1 MISIYIVDDEPM
13 AIRYMEMLLEECGWP
28 YEIAGTQTNSTKAY
42 YEIRTLK
49 PDIVFTDISMP
60 VMNGLEL
67 AEKVLKKGDTRVYLL
82 TSYEDFEFAKKGV
95 RIGASDYLLKNELS
109 EKMLRDLLERAEQEI
124 LASRKERQLILE
136 HNIRDFLQGSSAVPE
151 DHVYEERH
159 MQRYALLSFYK
170 PPRLWMDPGRE
181 PEENL
186 KLDSFQLQHM
196 ELPNGMRCTAFTQMR
211 PREYC
216 AVIFISETVVD
227 SGRRLFQIAD
237 MILSRI
243 AETDPD
249 WKCVCSDVCQHFF
262 DLQKEYRKLEEST
275 AYLYCRLDQSVC
287 FAHDLCR
294 AADGGS
300 RYDELLDEIVRMLT
314 GEDHEGAVM
323 KAQEYFAFCREH
335 DTQYAYIEH
344 MRSFYQILRSIS
356 MRSRRGGEYLTLS
369 PGYAGTTDLE
379 RALLNCIEMFF
390 EEKERE
396 ALLQYSEHVLRAQQ
410 FIRKEYI
417 RDISVSDIAESVGIS
432 EGHLRR
438 LFKQEMNMS
447 VVDYLTEYRIRQ
459 AKRLL
464 NDRRVPASDVWKE
477 TGFSSAQYFS
487 FVFKKKEGISPR
499 EYQKITG
506 NELQ

>member
-1 MISIYIVDDEPM
+1 
-13 AIRYMEMLLEECGWP
+13 
-28 YEIAGTQTNSTKAY
+28 
-42 YEIRTLK
+42 
-49 PDIVFTDISMP
+49 
-60 VMNGLEL
+60 
-67 AEKVLKKGDTRVYLL
+67 
-82 TSYEDFEFAKKGV
+82 
-95 RIGASDYLLKNELS
+95 
-109 EKMLRDLLERAEQEI
+109 
-124 LASRKERQLILE
+124 
-136 HNIRDFLQGSSAVPE
+136 
-151 DHVYEERH
+151 
-159 MQRYALLSFYK
+159 
-170 PPRLWMDPGRE
+170 
-181 PEENL
+181 
-186 KLDSFQLQHM
+186 
-196 ELPNGMRCTAFTQMR
+196 
-211 PREYC
+211 
-216 AVIFISETVVD
+216 
-227 SGRRLFQIAD
+227 
-237 MILSRI
+237 
-243 AETDPD
+243 
-249 WKCVCSDVCQHFF
+249 
-262 DLQKEYRKLEEST
+262 
-275 AYLYCRLDQSVC
+275 
-287 FAHDLCR
+287 
-294 AADGGS
+294 
-300 RYDELLDEIVRMLT
+300 
-314 GEDHEGAVM
+314 
-323 KAQEYFAFCREH
+323 
-335 DTQYAYIEH
+335 
-344 MRSFYQILRSIS
+344 